1 MDPTAVTARLADL
14 VAAAPGRLSVAV
26 RARDGYRFDHDS
38 ARVVPAASTIK
49 VPVLLAYLA
58 SGMPWDLPVALP
70 AARVGGCGPLALL
83 PSVTSLP
90 AGEALRLMIALSDND
105 ATNAVLGLV
114 GVGEVARLLGRAG
127 TRHTVLR
134 RRMMDQVAAA
144 AGHENETCAAD
155 LAELLAAVRAGSI
168 LPQREAAMALAVL
181 REQQFDE
188 GLPAYLPEGL
198 RCASKTGSL
207 PGVRHDIAVIESG
220 DAWVAVAALAT
231 DLMDG
236 PVDRGTSI
244 YPTYAAIGETVA
256 ALVTA

>member
-1 MDPTAVTARLADL
+1 MDPAAVTARLADL

-70 AARVGGCGPLALL
+70 GARVGGCGPLSLL

-207 PGVRHDIAVIESG
+207 PGCATTSRSSRAVTRGLSPP
-220 DAWVAVAALAT
+220 WPPTL
-231 DLMDG
+231 DG

>member
-1 MDPTAVTARLADL
+1 
-14 VAAAPGRLSVAV
+14 
-26 RARDGYRFDHDS
+26 
-38 ARVVPAASTIK
+38 
-49 VPVLLAYLA
+49 
-58 SGMPWDLPVALP
+58 
-70 AARVGGCGPLALL
+70 
-83 PSVTSLP
+83 
-90 AGEALRLMIALSDND
+90 
-105 ATNAVLGLV
+105 
-114 GVGEVARLLGRAG
+114 
-127 TRHTVLR
+127 
-134 RRMMDQVAAA
+134 
-144 AGHENETCAAD
+144 
-155 LAELLAAVRAGSI
+155 
-168 LPQREAAMALAVL
+168 L

>member
-1 MDPTAVTARLADL
+1 MDPAAVTARLADL

-188 GLPAYLPEGL
+188 GLPAYLPVGL

-220 DAWVAVAALAT
+220 DAWV
-231 DLMDG
+231 
-236 PVDRGTSI
+236 
-244 YPTYAAIGETVA
+244 
-256 ALVTA
+256 